1 MLVDARETLQ
11 RLCAEREVDFAG
23 LSRLVGRNPAYI
35 QQFVR
40 RGTPRRLPETERR
53 VIADFFGVPES
64 LLGGPAPAGPLTD
77 GMIAVP
83 LLGVRAAAG
92 AGSVVNDERPRAHM
106 SFDQAWLRRLTSAK
120 ADQLSLLQVSG
131 DSMAPTLTDGDELLI
146 DRSDSAERL
155 RDGVYVMRIEDM
167 LVVKRLTLHPVT
179 RRVTVQSD
187 NPSYADWPDCDP
199 SELDIIG
206 RVIWTGRRVS

>member
-11 RLCAEREVDFAG
+11 RLCAERDVDFAG

-64 LLGGPAPAGPLTD
+64 LLGGPVPNGPLAE
-77 GMIAVP
+77 GMVPVP
-83 LLGVRAAAG
+83 LLSIRAAAG
-92 AGSVVNDERPRAHM
+92 AGAVAGDERPRAHM
-106 SFDQAWLRRLTSAK
+106 AFEQVWLRRLTSAR
-120 ADQLSLLQVSG
+120 ADQLSLIQVSG
-131 DSMAPTLTDGDELLI
+131 DSMAPTLADGDELLI
-146 DRSDSAERL
+146 DRSDGAERL
-155 RDGVYVMRIEDM
+155 RDGVYVLRIDDM

-179 RRVTVQSD
+179 RRATVQSD

-199 SELDIIG
+199 GELEIIG
-206 RVIWTGRRVS
+206 RVIWTGRRVG

>member
-40 RGTPRRLPETERR
+40 RGTPRRLPEAERR

-64 LLGGPAPAGPLTD
+64 MLGGPNRAGPLTD
-77 GMIAVP
+77 GMVAVP
-83 LLGVRAAAG
+83 LLPLRAAAG
-92 AGSVVNDERPRAHM
+92 AGAVADDERPRAHM
-106 SFDQAWLRRLTSAK
+106 AFEQAWLRGLTAAK
-120 ADQLSLLQVSG
+120 ADQLSLIQVSG
-131 DSMAPTLTDGDELLI
+131 DSMAPTLTNGDELLI

-199 SELDIIG
+199 GELDIIG
-206 RVIWTGRRVS
+206 RVIWTGRRVA